1 MARTP
6 ARGTATVLRPLSE
19 ANQEP
24 GGQTIAGVVRLLHA
38 IIRPLTKRDWRH
50 QEKLP
55 QTGGL
60 VVVANHISN
69 VDPLSLGQFIAF
81 SGRWP
86 RFLGKASVF
95 KVPVVGRD
103 PQGLRP
109 DPGRAPIGAFG
120 GRARRRHPGRR
131 RRAGGD
137 HLPRGHDHRRPRP
150 VADGRQDRGGT
161 DRPADRLPGDPG
173 RAVGGTGRDV
183 RQSPALPETPSPQDF
198 PADRRRSGA
207 P

>member
-6 ARGTATVLRPLSE
+6 ARGTATVLLPLSE
-19 ANQEP
+19 ANHEP

-38 IIRPLTKRDWRH
+38 IIRPLTKRDWRD

-69 VDPLSLGQFIAF
+69 VDPFSLGQFIAF

-95 KVPVVGRD
+95 KVPVVGAI
-103 PQGLRP
+103 LK
-109 DPGRAPIGAFG
+109 A
-120 GRARRRHPGRR
+120 
-131 RRAGGD
+131 AGQIPVVFTPSCVSLSFATWG
-137 HLPRGHDHRRPRP
+137 RP
-150 VADGRQDRGGT
+150 VFR
-161 DRPADRLPGDPG
+161 
-173 RAVGGTGRDV
+173 
-183 RQSPALPETPSPQDF
+183 STPVDQFTCSKGVAEITWPV
-198 PADRRRSGA
+198 
-207 P
+207 